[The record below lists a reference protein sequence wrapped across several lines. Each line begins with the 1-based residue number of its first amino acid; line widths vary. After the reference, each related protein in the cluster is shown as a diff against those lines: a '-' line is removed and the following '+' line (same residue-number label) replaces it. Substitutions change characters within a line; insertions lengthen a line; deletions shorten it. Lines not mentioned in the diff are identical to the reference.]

1 MEVDHD
7 IEKFWLNFKKSL
19 YNFYDNINLNRPID
33 DWSCYLNKLQSQKA
47 YLEIEQCIIK
57 YISLFAID
65 LMRLHDSYN
74 INILNTNIKR
84 WDKISNKHKIF
95 NKVEN
100 INSACNLIFVLFDI
114 YVLLMEKDKLVK
126 TMFDDL
132 ELFLFFKD
140 FRILIEYS
148 IDNISPSIIDKLLFY
163 DKNILDQIIDI
174 YKLENVSYPISAK
187 KLLKLIK

>member
-33 DWSCYLNKLQSQKA
+33 DWSFYLNKLQSQKA
-47 YLEIEQCIIK
+47 YLEIEKCIIK

-174 YKLENVSYPISAK
+174 YKLENVPYPI
-187 KLLKLIK
+187 